1 MWTWDQSA
9 GALTRAGKIEGSGYA
24 GRGRGLNNP
33 TMQAVQGIGPIP
45 AGRWKMT
52 ELRLAGASTGPYT
65 IVLEPCPGTDTCGRS
80 AFRIHGDNAA
90 MDHSAS
96 HGCVILPRKVR
107 EMIWTSGDRDLLVI
121 E

>member
-9 GALTRAGKIEGSGYA
+9 GALMRAGKIIASGYS
-24 GRGRGLNNP
+24 GNGKGLNSP
-33 TMQAVQGIGPIP
+33 AMQGAVGVGPIP

-52 ELRLAGASTGPYT
+52 ELRLTGATTGPYT
-65 IVLEPCPGTDTCGRS
+65 IVLEPEPGTDTKGRS
-80 AFRIHGDNAA
+80 AFRIHGDNRL

-96 HGCVILPRKVR
+96 HGCIILPPAIRHQ
-107 EMIWTSGDRDLLVI
+107 IWESGDHELLVI